1 MKILN
6 LDDHPL
12 FSSGLK
18 ASLLSSEH
26 SFDVVLME
34 DANGA
39 LAYLSQYRDVD
50 LIVLDLAMPNMDGI
64 SFMRALLNRDI
75 YVPVA
80 IMSASENIQQLK
92 QAFDLGA
99 LGFLPKSLLPAELI
113 NALLTIYQGNTFIQP
128 KLKAAL
134 NNVTKFAEENT
145 QTVLSNRQ
153 LEILTMV
160 QQGYSNQDIANILF
174 ISETTVKSHLHSIFK
189 IIGAKNRLDCVQK
202 AIDLKIL
209 SSS

>member
-26 SFDVVLME
+26 KFDVVVME
-34 DANGA
+34 DAHCA
-39 LAYLSQYRDVD
+39 LSYLNQNHDVD
-50 LIVLDLAMPNMDGI
+50 LIVLDIAMPNMDGI

-92 QAFDLGA
+92 QAFELGA
-99 LGFLPKSLLPAELI
+99 LGFLPKSLLPEELV
-113 NALLTIYQGNTFIQP
+113 NALLTIYQGNTFIPP

-134 NNVTKFAEENT
+134 NNMTKFAEENT

-160 QQGYSNQDIANILF
+160 QQGHSNQNIANVLF
-174 ISETTVKSHLHSIFK
+174 ISETTVKSHLQSIFK
-189 IIGAKNRLDCVQK
+189 IIGAKNRVDCVQK
-202 AIDLKIL
+202 SVELKIL
-209 SSS
+209 STG